1 MRVLCFTI
9 LSTITGGL
17 KMSFF
22 TSEKLRAIRSIKGI
36 SQAELAKRSGVAV
49 SVIANFEIG
58 RRGLNMAS
66 FEKMLKAMDVTIVL
80 KVSEGVTFES

>member
-1 MRVLCFTI
+1 
-9 LSTITGGL
+9 
-17 KMSFF
+17 MSFF